1 MKLTSILTAAILLAT
16 PAAALAHAPK
26 IGVNGG
32 PQTNAG
38 PYHME
43 LIAKEKAL
51 DVYLRDHG
59 DKAVATAGFAGTA
72 IFVIDGK
79 SERIEL
85 KPTGDNRLT
94 GTASIALP
102 NEPAGVVRVTMPGG
116 GTAQGQFK

>member
-1 MKLTSILTAAILLAT
+1 MKSTPVLAAAILLAMS
-16 PAAALAHAPK
+16 AAALAHAPK

-43 LIAKEKAL
+43 LIAKEKSL

-59 DKAVATAGFAGTA
+59 DKSVATAGFAGTA

-94 GTASIALP
+94 GTASVALP
-102 NEPAGVVRVTMPGG
+102 KEPAGVVRVTMPGG